1 MDLKGILLSELSKG
15 KYMISFMGRIL
26 KKKKKTEEKKPTHR
40 FVSKGGSVGG
50 RRNWMKMVKRYK
62 IHIR

>member
-26 KKKKKTEEKKPTHR
+26 KKKKKKQKRKSQLIDLFPKVGVLEE
-40 FVSKGGSVGG
+40 GGIG
-50 RRNWMKMVKRYK
+50 
-62 IHIR
+62 

>member
-26 KKKKKTEEKKPTHR
+26 KKKKKQKRKSQLIDLFPKVGVLEE
-40 FVSKGGSVGG
+40 GGIG
-50 RRNWMKMVKRYK
+50 
-62 IHIR
+62 